1 MKYTWPEREKRLD
14 EIRKKYPILTEIEIV
29 RDVLH
34 SFTSMHG
41 NDERHE
47 INFALLE
54 RLLESF
60 NKEK

>member
-1 MKYTWPEREKRLD
+1 MKYTWPERERRLD
-14 EIRKKYPILTEIEIV
+14 EIRKKYPILIEIETV
-29 RDVLH
+29 LDVLH

-47 INFALLE
+47 TNFALLE

-60 NKEK
+60 DKRR